1 MSIFKNT
8 FHLFASLHHFMK
20 EFANNLGTEKISK
33 LLIKQ
38 AVPATIGILV
48 MSINMIV
55 DTIFVGQWIG
65 VLAIAAITVV
75 LPIAFLISSIGMGI
89 GIGGSSIISRA
100 LGAGK
105 SDKAFLTFGNQISMT
120 LLLAIIFVILGIFF
134 SVPILNLFGAKG
146 AILPIASE
154 YFNIVMYGVPFLAF
168 AMTGNPVI
176 RAEGKPKFAMI
187 AMIIPAIVNVVL
199 DIIFI
204 KYFNWGMWG
213 AGLATS
219 ISYASCGLFI
229 LFFFLSKKS
238 ELKIIPKNFI
248 LNTKIVKEIIALG
261 GVTVVRQGAIS
272 LLMIVL
278 NYSLFV
284 YGGEIAIS
292 IYGII
297 NRVMMFA
304 LSPVLG
310 VSQGFLPVAGFNIGA
325 QKKERV
331 KETIKTAIAFGT
343 ILGTI
348 IFVGILI
355 FKEEIIRIFT
365 SDETLIKETPQALF
379 IVFLVTPIVTMQL
392 IGSAYFQAAG
402 KAMPALILTLLKQG
416 IFLIPLAY
424 FLPKYYGVAGVWWS
438 FPISDVL
445 STIITLFVLKRE
457 VSKNLTT

>member
-1 MSIFKNT
+1 MNK
-8 FHLFASLHHFMK
+8 LASD
-20 EFANNLGTEKISK
+20 LGTEKISK

-48 MSINMIV
+48 MSLNMIV

-100 LGAGK
+100 LGANN
-105 SDKAFLTFGNQISMT
+105 SEKAFLTFGNQICLT
-120 LLLAIIFVILGIFF
+120 VILAILFVTLGNVF

-146 AILPIASE
+146 DILPIASE
-154 YFNIVMYGVPFLAF
+154 YFGVIIYGVPFLAF
-168 AMTGNPVI
+168 AMMGNPVI
-176 RAEGKPKFAMI
+176 RAEGKPKFAMY
-187 AMIIPAIVNVVL
+187 AMMVPAVLNVVL

-204 KYFNWGMWG
+204 KVFDWGMYG

-219 ISYASCGLFI
+219 LSYASCGLYI
-229 LFFFLSKKS
+229 LYFFLSSKS
-238 ELKIIPKNFI
+238 ELKIIPKNFK
-248 LNTKIVKEIIALG
+248 LDFKIVREIVELG
-261 GVTVVRQGAIS
+261 GVSIVRQGAIS
-272 LLMIVL
+272 ILMIVL
-278 NYSLFV
+278 NYSLFT
-284 YGGEIAIS
+284 YGGEIS
-292 IYGII
+292 IAVFGII

-325 QKKERV
+325 EKNNRV
-331 KETIKTAIAFGT
+331 KETIKKSIYFGS
-343 ILGTI
+343 IVGTI
-348 IFVGILI
+348 IFIGIVI
-355 FKEEIIRIFT
+355 FKEQIIWVFT
-365 SDETLIKETPQALF
+365 NDATLLEKTPNAML

-402 KAMPALILTLLKQG
+402 KAMPALFLTLLKQG

-424 FLPKYYGVAGVWWS
+424 FLPMYFGVNGVWWS
-438 FPISDVL
+438 FPIADTL
-445 STIITLFVLKRE
+445 STIITIIVLKRE
-457 VSKNLTT
+457 VNKNLQ